1 MKLADISSLE
11 TADRVE
17 IFKHLAVSELD
28 GVNEEILS
36 HISAEKFHAFHEF
49 CEQVF
54 QEKDKIEDVSCS
66 VENGELVFNIDYKK

>member
-1 MKLADISSLE
+1 MASISSLK

-17 IFKHLAVSELD
+17 IFRHIAVSELD
-28 GVNEEILS
+28 GVSEEILS

-66 VENGELVFNIDYKK
+66 IEDGELKFNIDYKK